1 MLLSKWSQDR
11 TVFRN
16 VFWCVWC
23 GLAEVA
29 GVISWVESVYVVSE
43 LWVVSRVEACKVNMI
58 GSGK

>member
-1 MLLSKWSQDR
+1 M
-11 TVFRN
+11 
-16 VFWCVWC
+16 CVWC